1 MNKNLKI
8 ALIIAA
14 VIAVIYFW
22 KKKNSDSSEKSEFL
36 GMFAKKGSQKWA
48 DRLASKFCALRI
60 KLQKLVLQA
69 NASSSITAASA
80 AMAGASSVVLG
91 NQPIGVSTAL
101 LIQQIELQMQSIV
114 DQLDVYGYEIDTPSC
129 KAVLKGGTRK
139 AIYKPGDRIGKD
151 CLCKDKTTWAESCCA
166 GWSPK

>member
-48 DRLASKFCALRI
+48 DRLASKYCRWIHELRI
-60 KLQKLVLQA
+60 VVNAIAA
-69 NASSSITAASA
+69 NGNVASA
-80 AMAGASSVVLG
+80 QLAVAKVRIEKELEG
-91 NQPIGVSTAL
+91 IL
-101 LIQQIELQMQSIV
+101 L
-114 DQLDVYGYEIDTPSC
+114 QLAPYGYEIDTPSC
-129 KAVLKGGTRK
+129 KAFLKGGMRG